1 MKFKTLIL
9 AAVTAASA
17 WAADAVPLF
26 NAVLS
31 MGKSHRFV
39 LAEQDGKP
47 SGWLNLG
54 DSYDGYKL
62 AAYDPATSTLELEKN
77 GKTVKVTLVNAA
89 GVKDGPAPTAAT
101 LADAEELFKVMRF
114 DEMMGKLI
122 EQQKKTMGPLMQQSL
137 TTAAARMKLTDA
149 EKEEFIALQKQQFDD
164 MMSSML
170 GPDMRNDMQQAYS
183 EIFTK
188 EEMAGLAAFYS
199 TPAGQALIDKT
210 PAVSAK
216 VQALMLPR
224 MQQGIAKIQQSSKDF
239 AAGIAAKHAAQGT
252 APAPAA
258 PAPAPAA
265 GAPAQP

>member
-1 MKFKTLIL
+1 MKLKVLIL

-17 WAADAVPLF
+17 LAADSVPLF

-39 LAEQDGKP
+39 LAELDGKP

-54 DSYDGYKL
+54 DTYDGYKL
-62 AAYDPATSTLELEKN
+62 ATFDPATSTLGLEKD

-89 GVKDGPAPTAAT
+89 GVKDGPAPTPAT

-122 EQQKKTMGPLMQQSL
+122 DQQKKALGPLMQQSL
-137 TTAAARMKLTDA
+137 TTAAARMKLDDA
-149 EKEEFIALQKQQFDD
+149 EKEEFVTFQKKQFDEL
-164 MMSSML
+164 MSSML
-170 GPDMRNDMQQAYS
+170 GPEMRNDMQQAYS

-188 EEMAGLAAFYS
+188 EEMGGLAAFYS

-216 VQALMLPR
+216 LQALMMPR
-224 MQQGIAKIQQSSKDF
+224 MQQGMIKVQQATKEF
-239 AAGIAAKHAAQGT
+239 AAGMAAKHAA
-252 APAPAA
+252 AAAAA
-258 PAPAPAA
+258 PAPAPAG

>member
-1 MKFKTLIL
+1 MKLKVLIL
-9 AAVTAASA
+9 AAITAASA
-17 WAADAVPLF
+17 LAADSAPLF

-39 LAEQDGKP
+39 LAELDGKP

-54 DSYDGYKL
+54 DTYDGYKL
-62 AAYDPATSTLELEKN
+62 AAFDPATSTLSLEKD

-89 GVKDGPAPTAAT
+89 GVKDGPAPAAAT

-114 DEMMGKLI
+114 DEMMGKLVD
-122 EQQKKTMGPLMQQSL
+122 QQKKTLGPLMQQSL
-137 TTAAARMKLTDA
+137 ANAAARMKLTDE
-149 EKEEFIALQKQQFDD
+149 EKEEFTALQKKQFDD
-164 MMSSML
+164 LMSSMM

-188 EEMAGLAAFYS
+188 EEMGGLAAFYS
-199 TPAGQALIDKT
+199 TPAGQALIEKT

-224 MQQGIAKIQQSSKDF
+224 MQQGMVKIQQDTKEF
-239 AAGIAAKHAAQGT
+239 ATAIAAKHAAAAAT
-252 APAPAA
+252 AA
-258 PAPAPAA
+258 PAPA
-265 GAPAQP
+265 QP